1 MLWQPA
7 PSNEAEITIVF
18 KQYFYMKTILTS
30 CLLLLTSVLSAQDFT
45 LTGTVMDSA
54 TRQPLDK
61 ASVYCQN
68 TTFGTATNNEGAF
81 KLTLKNGGYNL
92 IVTFTGY
99 KTQQLRIGSADNN
112 KLEILMTKE
121 EKGMDEVI
129 IKSSNEVKDG
139 WEKYGAFF
147 KEQFIGATK
156 FADSCTLLNPE
167 ALKFYFYKKSNK
179 LKVMA
184 TEPVKI
190 ANRALGYNLSYRLD
204 SFMYYYK
211 TEAGSYRGFCFYEEM
226 PGSADEIKKW
236 KTNRNKAYLGSRLHF
251 MRSYYDST
259 LKEDGWIL
267 EIPDEKN
274 EKFVKVKEPYDSMY
288 YGFIDSTK
296 DVELDY
302 PGKLQVTYMKGGGME
317 KAYLKKY
324 KLPDVNVQ
332 TSFLDFMNGI
342 VIQQNGYFYEQKDIV
357 NQGYWSWKNL
367 ADQLPYNYELE

>member
-1 MLWQPA
+1 
-7 PSNEAEITIVF
+7 
-18 KQYFYMKTILTS
+18 MKTILTS
-30 CLLLLTSVLSAQDFT
+30 YLLLLTSVLLAQDFT

-68 TTFGTATNNEGAF
+68 TTFGTATNNEGSF

-92 IVTFTGY
+92 IVTYTGY

-190 ANRALGYNLSYRLD
+190 ANRSLGYNLSYRLD

-226 PGSADEIKKW
+226 PGSNDEIKKW
-236 KTNRNKAYLGSRLHF
+236 KTNRSKAYLGSRLHF

-267 EIPDEKN
+267 EVPDEKN

-296 DVELDY
+296 DLELDY